1 MAAQPYATATRPST
15 AIVVGAGV
23 VGLSCAWHLQSHGIE
38 VTVLDRTGIAAG
50 ASRGNAGY
58 ISHGLVAP
66 LADPALVRYGARAV
80 LRRGSPVR
88 IPLTPSVDT
97 LRFLAMFARNATA
110 GRWREGMQAL
120 LPLSHSAQEAYDQL
134 VDGGVEADLH
144 TTPILAVFEK
154 PADASGLLHEVAA
167 VVACGQTLDIETL
180 SGDEARTEEPL
191 LSACINLGIKLL
203 GQRWL
208 DPASF
213 VGSLAAHVEQRGGT
227 VRAGSAVR
235 RVGRGAGGT
244 VTVVTDAGEVTADAV
259 VLAAGAWLP
268 HLARPHGVRTPMQAG
283 RGYSF
288 LVDTDPVP
296 RGPIY
301 FPVARAAG
309 TTTPTGLRMTGLMD
323 LDGADDALQ
332 TSRVR
337 VIQDGIAAGL
347 RGVDWSTR
355 REAWVGS
362 RPLTADG
369 LPLIGATS
377 TPGVYVA
384 GGHGMW
390 GLTLGPITGQ
400 LLAQQVATGTAPAEL
415 RPFDPLR

>member
-1 MAAQPYATATRPST
+1 MAAQPPPSATGPTS

-23 VGLSCAWHLQSHGIE
+23 VGLSCAWHLQSHGID
-38 VTVLDRTGIAAG
+38 VTVVDRTGVAAG

-58 ISHGLVAP
+58 ISQGLVAP

-80 LRRGSPVR
+80 LRRGAPVR

-97 LRFLAMFARNATA
+97 LRFLASFARNATA

-120 LPLSHSAQEAYDQL
+120 LPLSQSAQDAYDQL
-134 VDGGVEADLH
+134 VDAGVYTELRTA
-144 TTPILAVFEK
+144 PILAVFEK
-154 PADASGLLHEVAA
+154 PAEASGLLHEVAA

-180 SGDEARTEEPL
+180 SGDEARDHEPL
-191 LSACINLGIKLL
+191 LSNRINLAIKLL

-208 DPASF
+208 DPTSF
-213 VGSLAAHVEQRGGT
+213 VTSLGAQVEQRGGT
-227 VRAGSAVR
+227 VTSGVAVR
-235 RVGRGAGGT
+235 RVGSGPGGA
-244 VTVVTDAGEVTADAV
+244 VTVVTDAAEMTADAV

-268 HLARPHGVRTPMQAG
+268 PLARPHGVRTPMQAG

-288 LVDTDPVP
+288 VVDTDPVP

-301 FPVARAAG
+301 FPVARSAG
-309 TTTPTGLRMTGLMD
+309 TTTATGLRMTGLMD
-323 LDGADDALQ
+323 LDGPDDALQ
-332 TSRVR
+332 SGRVR

-355 REAWVGS
+355 REEWVGS

-369 LPLIGATS
+369 LPLIGASS

-390 GLTLGPITGQ
+390 GLTLGPVTGR
-400 LLAQQVATGTAPAEL
+400 LLAQQVATGAAPDEL
-415 RPFDPLR
+415 RPFNPLR